1 MTITIDP
8 KHPLGSGAL
17 LWLLSGRIPGD
28 DDDTPM
34 LFLADTEEDAK
45 AAYVKYMHELADLD
59 ADGLKQLE
67 ADHGKTCYINVCDQ
81 IGAEQSEPREYAIAM
96 HGLPGPTWL
105 QQQEDD
111 NDLVLPLT
119 SNPVLAATYTEAEA
133 RSLWADVSKRFP
145 SASFRLDRLA
155 TPARVAELEQRLHDI
170 AAGARS
176 KADLIAS
183 KSPTSIYFNAVD
195 VLRALAKEAEAG
207 LGPDQDKG
215 LEIQRT
221 LMLSTAH
228 LPVSHREWLDAEN
241 RCNQFCLWKV
251 LPTALNQEEEAEDAT
266 LIVDPISDYG
276 WRICV
281 TEAVEGFAAKVT
293 SDDPLL
299 NLLRFAEAHN
309 CDWLAI
315 DRDGDVVDGLPTFED

>member
-1 MTITIDP
+1 MSNEHVENEDEKTPEQIARA
-8 KHPLGSGAL
+8 SGWTSFEDSEDENL
-17 LWLLSGRIPGD
+17 LVVSHDDRPVHFTGIYAWSEACEWDLRHNTGARLPQPGQVSPTVD
-28 DDDTPM
+28 Q
-34 LFLADTEEDAK
+34 LA
-45 AAYVKYMHELADLD
+45 
-59 ADGLKQLE
+59 
-67 ADHGKTCYINVCDQ
+67 
-81 IGAEQSEPREYAIAM
+81 
-96 HGLPGPTWL
+96 
-105 QQQEDD
+105 
-111 NDLVLPLT
+111 
-119 SNPVLAATYTEAEA
+119 
-133 RSLWADVSKRFP
+133 
-145 SASFRLDRLA
+145 
-155 TPARVAELEQRLHDI
+155 QRLHDI

-251 LPTALNQEEEAEDAT
+251 LPTALNQEEEAEDST